1 MDLLIGPSAEE
12 LEGSPTVMLQK
23 HRGYFMK
30 MIENTGMVSTPGM
43 TASSTRAGGK
53 MESNMVKEPT
63 EKMDVID

>member
-30 MIENTGMVSTPGM
+30 MIENTGTASTPGM
-43 TASSTRAGGK
+43 TASSTKAGGK
-53 MESNMVKEPT
+53 MESNMVKEPIAKT
-63 EKMDVID
+63 VVTD